1 MQKLGLVHVY
11 VARILAKTEYF
22 LTKCDVDNVN
32 VGGRNSDMTRFDIQT
47 EDVLTTMP
55 PSPVPAHS
63 HNRTSVSLR

>member
-47 EDVLTTMP
+47 EDDASCAFERP
-55 PSPVPAHS
+55 EQ
-63 HNRTSVSLR
+63 LRY